1 MWYLCII
8 WLKFSFNMT
17 WRIQLCRRGLTACRA
32 TSGERGGGGGAR
44 LTSRR
49 RVRWSC
55 VEGEAEVWPRGR
67 RPRQKR
73 AVFALDSVASALSHP
88 PPSGLYELRWR
99 GLQKVLQSRTKLK
112 GVNVDSFSFFF
123 WWGGKE
129 RRCNFTHALSFMS
142 KYFYSCTFFFRD
154 CKVVLLFG
162 TLIRSIYYIYRCL
175 DFLWEDIY

>member
-17 WRIQLCRRGLTACRA
+17 WRIQLCRRGLTTCRA
-32 TSGERGGGGGAR
+32 TSAREGGGGVTTHESPPGQVELRGGGGRG
-44 LTSRR
+44 LT
-49 RVRWSC
+49 
-55 VEGEAEVWPRGR
+55 A
-67 RPRQKR
+67 Q
-73 AVFALDSVASALSHP
+73 
-88 PPSGLYELRWR
+88 PPSKAETCRFRVGFGGLCAVTPTPFRFVRIALARAAKSFAKPDKIEGRERW
-99 GLQKVLQSRTKLK
+99 
-112 GVNVDSFSFFF
+112 FFFFFFF
-123 WWGGKE
+123 WWGGKK

-162 TLIRSIYYIYRCL
+162 TLIRSTYYIYRCL